1 MVVDATDMSSDD
13 IKKANTGDKVY
24 LVANIKMNDAIED
37 VTLEIS
43 I

>member
-1 MVVDATDMSSDD
+1 MIPNSTGNKEE
-13 IKKANTGDKVY
+13 IKANTGDKVY